1 MGTEMLAGL
10 KHLTEAVAD
19 SLESLK
25 QEVEPLLFGTQ
36 SESLDV
42 NVQFFFLLDKLHDL
56 SKEIGK
62 LYNVHENELCSRI
75 NKALTVMDVESMV
88 KEFDGNHYTLKPDN
102 KTFISCRADKKPE
115 LLAWLRTHPVGR
127 ELIKE
132 DVHAKSLESF
142 IKNEVI
148 GKGAIPPAGII
159 SMHMTETISMR
170 KKPQ

>member
-1 MGTEMLAGL
+1 MGTEMLDGL
-10 KHLTEAVAD
+10 KKLTDDVSA
-19 SLESLK
+19 SLANLK

-75 NKALTVMDVESMV
+75 NKALTTMDVESIV
-88 KEFDGNHYTLKPDN
+88 KQFDGNHYTLKPDN
-102 KTFISCRADKKPE
+102 KTFISCRAEKKPE

-132 DVHAKSLESF
+132 DVHPKALESF
-142 IKNEVI
+142 IKNNVI
-148 GKGAIPPAGII
+148 GAGEIPPPGII